1 MKESQKMQ
9 NEKGKGRKQLILLLS
24 FFIAPIVLAIIVYN
38 TMPAGGPTKTKNHGE
53 LVVPA
58 RPLTDVALQS
68 ESGKNFKFS
77 DMHKTWVLIYI
88 GTADCDKTCA
98 NVLYKMRQSRLAQRG
113 EHLRIKRLY
122 ISTAGKAKASL
133 NKILKDHPGLEVV
146 SGSTENIKAVLNQFK
161 LKNKAAAKFAK
172 RLYLADPFG
181 NLMMSYESDFDPKG
195 LIKDMELLLKIS
207 RIG

>member
-1 MKESQKMQ
+1 ME
-9 NEKGKGRKQLILLLS
+9 NEKAKGRKQLIIIVA
-24 FFIAPIVLAIIVYN
+24 FFLAPIVLAIIAYN
-38 TMPAGGPTKTKNHGE
+38 SMPAGGPAKTKNYGN

-58 RPLTDVALQS
+58 RPLLDVDLQT
-68 ESGKNFKFS
+68 ESGKIFKFS
-77 DMHKTWVLIYI
+77 DMNKTWVMIYI
-88 GTADCDKTCA
+88 GGADCDKICE

-122 ISTAGKAKASL
+122 VSTGGKAKSSL
-133 NKILKDHPGLEVV
+133 LKVLKDYPGLEVV
-146 SGSTENIKAVLNQFK
+146 SGSTTNINSVLKQFK
-161 LKNKAAAKFAK
+161 LENKTAAKFAN